1 MSIETTP
8 AGIASSPLSTN
19 GSNGAHTQDLSSG
32 RYTKEELAD
41 YLRTMVEIREF
52 EVGLYNMYRAGKLK
66 GATHMSA
73 GQEAVPT
80 GACAAITR
88 RDTHRQHP
96 RRPRPLHEGAAK
108 RCSAPSA
115 GDGGCQSG

>member
-1 MSIETTP
+1 MLSGPPRRTPFRANEVRPMSIETTP
-8 AGIASSPLSTN
+8 AGIATSPLSTN
-19 GSNGAHTQDLSSG
+19 GANGSHATQAEDLANG

-52 EVGLYNMYRAGKLK
+52 EDGLYNMYRAGKLK

-88 RDTHRQHP
+88 RD
-96 RRPRPLHEGAAK
+96 
-108 RCSAPSA
+108 
-115 GDGGCQSG
+115 